1 MDSKQ
6 LALLVP
12 DIVKLSQQAGE
23 AILAVYRRQDF
34 GTRTKADNS
43 PLTDADMAA
52 HDCILKGLKQLT
64 PDIAILSEESAAS
77 EIATRLSWQR
87 FWLVDPLDGTKEF
100 VNRNDQFTVNIALV
114 DQGIPILGVIHAPAL
129 GLTYSAAR
137 KLGAFKQELGQSGS
151 GSAEAK
157 PVRIRVQAQIKEPLH
172 VAASRSH
179 TNAQTAQFFEQ
190 LGEAWEEIK
199 VFPVGSALKFGLV
212 AEGVAHLY
220 PRFGPTMEWD
230 TAAAQCI
237 VEEAGGVVLTWTGE
251 RLRYNKPELL
261 NPHFFAACR
270 PLSAFRVTA
279 PAPDST
285 IEATNPGV

>member
-6 LALLVP
+6 LALLMP
-12 DIVKLSQQAGE
+12 DIVMLSHQAGE
-23 AILAVYRRQDF
+23 AILTVYRQEDF
-34 GTRTKADNS
+34 GTRAKADQS

-52 HDCILKGLKQLT
+52 HNCILQGLRQLT
-64 PDIAILSEESAAS
+64 PDIDILSEESAAS

-114 DQGIPILGVIHAPAL
+114 DQGIPVLGVIHAPAL

-137 KLGAFKQELGQSGS
+137 KLGAFKQDLGQSGS
-151 GSAEAK
+151 QSDGAK

-212 AEGVAHLY
+212 AEGIAHLY

-251 RLRYNKPELL
+251 RLRYNKPDLL
-261 NPHFFAACR
+261 NPYFFAACR
-270 PLSAFRVTA
+270 PLSAFRVAGPTQ
-279 PAPDST
+279 DST
-285 IEATNPGV
+285 PDFNV